1 MSQPLFDKD
10 FLKKLECLSLIARQL
25 VFARRQAL
33 RPSVKKGASI
43 EFRDYREYTPGDDPR
58 TVDWTAYARLG
69 DLFVKLFRQE
79 EELDLW
85 LLLDTSGSMDFGE
98 PSKFDHARRIAA
110 ALAYIG
116 LSHMDSASIVPFADG
131 LLPSRDRLRGKGQI
145 FRVLD
150 FLTNLRAGGRTDF
163 QKSVQAFISRVR
175 RPGLVVVL
183 SDFYGLE
190 QARAA
195 MDRLRFLRHQIHVM
209 QLVSPWELDP
219 PIRGEL
225 RLIDSETRSHQD
237 LTVTDGMLRR
247 YKAAFDEFGGALR
260 RYSMK
265 YSIGYDQVHTSVA
278 FDEFIRRI
286 LQHGR
291 LLA

>member
-10 FLKKLECLSLIARQL
+10 FLKKLECLSLMARQL
-25 VFARRQAL
+25 VSARRQAL
-33 RPSVKKGASI
+33 RPSVKKGVSI

-98 PSKFDHARRIAA
+98 PRKFDHARRIAA

-116 LSHMDSASIVPFADG
+116 LSHMDSASVVPFGDG
-131 LLPSRDRLRGKGQI
+131 LLGSRDRLRGKGQI

-150 FLTNLRAGGRTDF
+150 FLTNLKPGGRTDF
-163 QKSVQAFISRVR
+163 QRSVQMFTSRVR

-195 MDRLRFLRHQIHVM
+195 MDRLRFLRHQVHVM
-209 QLVSPWELDP
+209 QLVSPWERDP

-225 RLIDSETRSHQD
+225 RLVDAESRAHQD

-247 YKAAFDEFGGALR
+247 YKAAFDDFGGALR

-265 YSIGYDQVHTSVA
+265 HSVGYDQVHTDVA
-278 FDEFIRRI
+278 FDEFLRRV